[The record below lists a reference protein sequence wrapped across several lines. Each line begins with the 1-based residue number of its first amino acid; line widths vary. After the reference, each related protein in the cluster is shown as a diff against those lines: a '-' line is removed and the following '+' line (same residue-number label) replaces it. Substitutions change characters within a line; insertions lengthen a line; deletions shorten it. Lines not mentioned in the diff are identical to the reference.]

1 MVASLYSR
9 RVRGGPKG
17 TDMNELSTLLL
28 DEPTATQTAVAYPA
42 STPPAFT
49 QAAFT
54 QNGRKGVS
62 YDWQSLL
69 DAETLIA
76 LDLDLELATAY
87 AE

>member
-1 MVASLYSR
+1 
-9 RVRGGPKG
+9 
-17 TDMNELSTLLL
+17 MNELSTLLL
-28 DEPTATQTAVAYPA
+28 DQPTATQPACTHPAVSQP
-42 STPPAFT
+42 
-49 QAAFT
+49 AFT

-76 LDLDLELATAY
+76 RYSHLDLELAIAC

>member
-28 DEPTATQTAVAYPA
+28 DEPTATQTAVAEH
-42 STPPAFT
+42 AFT

-54 QNGRKGVS
+54 QHGRKGVS
-62 YDWQSLL
+62 YDCQSLL

-76 LDLDLELATAY
+76 LDLELATAY

>member
-28 DEPTATQTAVAYPA
+28 DEPTATQTAVAEH
-42 STPPAFT
+42 AFT

>member
-1 MVASLYSR
+1 MVASLYTR

-28 DEPTATQTAVAYPA
+28 DEPTA
-42 STPPAFT
+42 PAFT
-49 QAAFT
+49 QPAFTQPAFT

-62 YDWQSLL
+62 YNWQSLL

-76 LDLDLELATAY
+76 LELELATAY

>member
-1 MVASLYSR
+1 
-9 RVRGGPKG
+9 
-17 TDMNELSTLLL
+17 MNELSTLLL
-28 DEPTATQTAVAYPA
+28 DEPTATQTAVAH
-42 STPPAFT
+42 PAFT
-49 QAAFT
+49 QPAFT